1 MNKIELLFYHCFSN
15 RHEERTLMTT
25 TMTTGNLT
33 ATATVSSLETKKT
46 HKPGFK
52 LTQNER
58 KNKFDEH
65 IHGLCVSCD
74 TGLDHQADFIC
85 DPRFPKGFALMCN
98 ACVEYYNKNG
108 YVSCGYGP
116 FSNAMM
122 K

>member
-1 MNKIELLFYHCFSN
+1 
-15 RHEERTLMTT
+15 MTT
-25 TMTTGNLT
+25 ADATIYFTST
-33 ATATVSSLETKKT
+33 ASVSSIETKNT

-52 LTQNER
+52 LTQKER

-74 TGLDHQADFIC
+74 TGLDNQADFIC